1 MTTLAGKTAVVTS
14 ASRGMGRAIALSLA
28 KHGAQVIVH
37 YCHSQS
43 EADGVVKEIRT
54 MGGRALSMRAD
65 LSTQEGTCSLAKQ
78 AQAIIGARLDILV
91 ANTDV
96 SIEAPI
102 EAMSIAEFDRL
113 VALNVRAPYF
123 LVQKLSATMC
133 RGSAIILMS
142 SIMARAVV
150 GDLSAYAATKGAIDT
165 LVKHFAGALGDR
177 GIRVNAVA
185 PGITLTGSTDA
196 SRKPDR
202 ATAFSVQALQRLAT
216 PEDVASVVSFLASDD
231 ARWITGDTV
240 CVDGGSML

>member
-14 ASRGMGRAIALSLA
+14 AARGMGRAVALSLA

-43 EADGVVKEIRT
+43 DADRLVKEIRT
-54 MGGRALSMRAD
+54 IGGRALSMRAD

-96 SIEAPI
+96 SVEAPI
-102 EAMSIAEFDRL
+102 EAMSVAQFDRL

-123 LVQKLSATMC
+123 LVQKLSTTMC
-133 RGSAIILMS
+133 RGSAIILTS
-142 SIMARAVV
+142 SLMARAVV
-150 GDLSAYAATKGAIDT
+150 GDLSAYAATKGAIDA
-165 LVKHFAGALGDR
+165 LVKHFACALGDR

-185 PGITLTGSTDA
+185 PGITITDSTVEA
-196 SRKPDR
+196 HTPKRTTSL
-202 ATAFSVQALQRLAT
+202 SVQALQRLAAH
-216 PEDVASVVSFLASDD
+216 EDVAGVVSFLASDD

-240 CVDGGSML
+240 RVDGGSML